1 MRVALDTIALAK
13 TAHKVTKL
21 KPASVRLS
29 RYDSPAW
36 IREGSTVAYIDDP
49 RPGVWRDVVWL
60 LMTAAGM
67 LLFAFAAL
75 SV

>member
-1 MRVALDTIALAK
+1 M
-13 TAHKVTKL
+13 
-21 KPASVRLS
+21 RLS
-29 RYDSPAW
+29 RYNCPAW
-36 IREGSTVAYIDDP
+36 IRERSTVAYIDEP

-67 LLFAFAAL
+67 LLFAYAAL

>member
-1 MRVALDTIALAK
+1 
-13 TAHKVTKL
+13 L

-29 RYDSPAW
+29 RYGCPAW
-36 IREGSTVAYIDDP
+36 IREGSTMAYIDEP

-67 LLFAFAAL
+67 LLLAFAAL

>member
-1 MRVALDTIALAK
+1 MSALSVQPSRSHEDTTGKRTVLAVHF
-13 TAHKVTKL
+13 ACV
-21 KPASVRLS
+21 
-29 RYDSPAW
+29 
-36 IREGSTVAYIDDP
+36 IREGTTVAYVDEP
-49 RPGVWRDVVWL
+49 RHGSWRDVVWL

>member
-1 MRVALDTIALAK
+1 MAYVDEPR
-13 TAHKVTKL
+13 H
-21 KPASVRLS
+21 
-29 RYDSPAW
+29 
-36 IREGSTVAYIDDP
+36 GS
-49 RPGVWRDVVWL
+49 WRDVVWL